1 MALQRSRPIFGIL
14 PPGSWGSPRH
24 ALQNLGTPEY
34 RWFKGSLR
42 FLQHMNPTVW
52 APRLQAFEQAAK
64 AAATAQPPTRGVIQ
78 DWIPITGQKTYLD
91 SVRKVSTEVHNSRSL
106 QSFGERGVAAAYNRV
121 ARGAGVI
128 IQYRLE
134 DASEHDGADKPHGNV
149 IIVWQ
154 VGEKTLT
161 AQLKPEQLQLGFT
174 REGLCVVG
182 KDLGDGDIVDVL
194 ETLALIFAS

>member
-1 MALQRSRPIFGIL
+1 M
-14 PPGSWGSPRH
+14 
-24 ALQNLGTPEY
+24 GTAFT
-34 RWFKGSLR
+34 R
-42 FLQHMNPTVW
+42 
-52 APRLQAFEQAAK
+52 FEQAAK

-134 DASEHDGADKPHGNV
+134 DASKHDGADKPHGNV

-161 AQLKPEQLQLGFT
+161 AQLKLEQLQLGFT